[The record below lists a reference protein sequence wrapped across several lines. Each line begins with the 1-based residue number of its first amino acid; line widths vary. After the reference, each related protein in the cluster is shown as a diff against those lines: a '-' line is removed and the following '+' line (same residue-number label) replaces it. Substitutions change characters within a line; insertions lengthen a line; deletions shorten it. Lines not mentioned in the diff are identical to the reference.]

1 MRAVSWLDRLLRRGP
16 ALSATQR
23 EALQG
28 YRRLPAPSL
37 AEPFAARR
45 VVVVDVEATGLDPF
59 HDRLISIGA
68 VAVEGGLLRLEDA
81 FETVL
86 RQEQPS
92 AVDNILVHGIAGSV
106 QLAGCEA
113 ADGLL
118 DFLAFAG
125 KDPLVAWR
133 ADFDRAFIER
143 ALRAALGARIG
154 NPWFDLALLAPAVLG
169 EAGGAPS
176 TLDGWIARYGIE
188 NHQRHDALA
197 DALATAQL
205 LLVVL
210 AGAQRRGLGDW
221 AGMARWQADQRW
233 LERAARGV

>member
-1 MRAVSWLDRLLRRGP
+1 MSWLDRLLRRGP
-16 ALSATQR
+16 VLSTAQR
-23 EALQG
+23 EALDG

-37 AEPFAARR
+37 AGPFAARR

-68 VAVEGGLLRLEDA
+68 VAVDGGQLRLGDA

-86 RQEQPS
+86 RQERPS

-106 QLAGCEA
+106 QLGGCEA

-125 KDPLVAWR
+125 KGPLVAWR
-133 ADFDRAFIER
+133 ADFDRVLIER
-143 ALRAALGARIG
+143 ALRSELRERLANSWL
-154 NPWFDLALLAPAVLG
+154 DLALLAPALLG
-169 EAGGAPS
+169 GDGRG
-176 TLDGWIARYGIE
+176 TLDEWLKRYGIE
-188 NHQRHDALA
+188 NYQRHDALA

-205 LLVVL
+205 LMVVV
-210 AGAQRRGLGDW
+210 AAAQRRGISSWSQLADV
-221 AGMARWQADQRW
+221 QSDQRW
-233 LERAARGV
+233 LDQMRRGA